1 MPDTSENLPSEAA
14 SFLAAYPDTAFI
26 DVIYADLCGIV
37 RGKRYPMSMFAKLMT
52 DGLAVPGS
60 VFLLDATGE
69 NHDPHGMGFSDGD
82 PDSLAKIIPGTLKPV
97 PWAAQ
102 PTGQVM
108 VTFEQA
114 DATPYPFDP
123 RNVLAKVAARLAE
136 LKLRPVV
143 AFELEFYLI
152 DRERRGT
159 QAPQPPIS
167 PNSGRR
173 MAGTQVYGMAE
184 LDVFADLMSEIVDTC
199 ALQGIECGAITKEY
213 APGQFEINL
222 HHIADPLLAADQCVM
237 FKRIVRALALKHGVE
252 ATFMA
257 KPYPDA
263 TGSGLHL
270 HCSLLDETGANVFS
284 ESPDETSSAALAL
297 PLRQA
302 IAGIL
307 ELMPACMAVFAPNVN
322 SFRRFRPDIFVPIT
336 RSWAAEN
343 RSVAL
348 RIPTGDR
355 KARRIEHRIAGADAN
370 PYLVLATMLAGVH
383 HGIADRLEAPPPSEG
398 NAGSAYDDALA
409 FRPRDSLEAMAGP
422 SALGRYFGEEF
433 VAAYVACKLTELDKF
448 ESIVSPAE
456 YEWYLQTQ

>member
-1 MPDTSENLPSEAA
+1 MPDTTETLPKEAA
-14 SFLAAYPDTAFI
+14 DFLAAHPDTAFI

-37 RGKRYPMSMFAKLMT
+37 RGKRYPMSMFAKLMSE
-52 DGLAVPGS
+52 GLAVPGS
-60 VFLLDATGE
+60 VFLLDAVGE
-69 NHDPHGMGFSDGD
+69 NHDPLGMGFSDGD
-82 PDSLAKIIPGTLKPV
+82 PDSLAKVIPGSLKPM

-102 PTGQVM
+102 PAGQVM

-114 DATPYPFDP
+114 DGAPFPFDP
-123 RNVLAKVAARLAE
+123 RNVLAKVVDRLAE
-136 LKLRPVV
+136 LKLRPIV

-152 DRERRGT
+152 DRERAEG
-159 QAPQPPIS
+159 QAPQPPIA

-184 LDVFADLMSEIVDTC
+184 LDAFADLTTEITQAC
-199 ALQGIECGAITKEY
+199 ALQGIETGAITKEY

-222 HHIADPLLAADQCVM
+222 HHLDDSLLAADQCIM
-237 FKRIVRALALKHGVE
+237 FKRIVRALARKHGVE

-257 KPYPDA
+257 KPYPEA

-284 ESPDETSSAALAL
+284 EGPDETPPAATAG
-297 PLRQA
+297 PLRHA
-302 IAGIL
+302 IAGVL
-307 ELMPACMAVFAPNVN
+307 ELMPACMGIFAPNVN
-322 SFRRFRPDIFVPIT
+322 SFRRFRPDIYVPIS
-336 RSWAAEN
+336 RSWAHEN

-348 RIPTGDR
+348 RIPTGPR

-370 PYLVLATMLAGVH
+370 PYLVLATMLAGIH
-383 HGIADRLEAPPPSEG
+383 HGVTNGSEPPPASEG

-409 FRPRDSLEAMAGP
+409 FRPRRTLEDMAA
-422 SALGRYFGEEF
+422 STVLADYFGADF

-448 ESIVSPAE
+448 DSIVSPAE
-456 YEWYLQTQ
+456 YEWFLQTE